1 MYKSNR
7 AKFIEQYI
15 ELYGNEFYGNED
27 YSYYKNLYNDN
38 NQLLNSYNNLI
49 NNCEKCSLSKTRTK
63 FVFGA
68 GDPYADLV
76 LVGEA
81 PGEQEDIA
89 GEPFVGKSGL
99 LLDKILNAI
108 GLNREKNV
116 FIINAVKCRPDGN
129 RDPLPSEIESCLPYL
144 TNQINIIQPK
154 LIVALGKIAAKTL
167 LKKDS
172 LLKEM
177 RNRTFSFESFPLR
190 VTYHPAALL
199 RNPSLKIKVWEDFKY
214 IRDFVT

>member
-27 YSYYKNLYNDN
+27 YSYYINLYNDN

-99 LLDKILNAI
+99 LLDKILNS
-108 GLNREKNV
+108 V
-116 FIINAVKCRPDGN
+116 
-129 RDPLPSEIESCLPYL
+129 
-144 TNQINIIQPK
+144 
-154 LIVALGKIAAKTL
+154 L
-167 LKKDS
+167 L
-172 LLKEM
+172 
-177 RNRTFSFESFPLR
+177 
-190 VTYHPAALL
+190 
-199 RNPSLKIKVWEDFKY
+199 
-214 IRDFVT
+214 